1 MTLFVDC
8 SYTRLNANNVGIT
21 RVVRRLAHHLTAQP
35 HRFGTT
41 SLVCF
46 GDSGFRTVDPES
58 IDIKCCTSLP
68 TVTPAGALIKL
79 FRLISSSTIRSVV
92 VNSLPQSV
100 QHRLARHFSSAA
112 YSHAAHHL
120 PRADIHPVDV
130 VFIPD
135 AAWNYKSWLCA
146 ADARSRGAHVVTM
159 IHDLIPLTRPDL
171 VDGVFTEMFRVWL
184 HQMLR
189 CSSAIVCNSKATRD
203 ELLSYCDEHDLQHPE
218 VDFFHLGSDFQPTDR
233 TTSPAGGLDGVVRTD
248 RSLSDGDIYILVVGS
263 VEKRKRHDLL
273 LDAFER
279 VWEAYPEVKLVV
291 VGRAGGGADATIRR
305 LKNHPARNTQLLWI
319 TDATDDELVGLYC
332 KARSLVFCSSAEGY
346 GLPLVEA
353 RQLGCR
359 VIASDIPVFRELAD
373 EGVTLFPAHD
383 VNALARA
390 IQRAVDTESALVA
403 KREPW
408 TWADSTNQLLSA
420 FVRLLGDPADEHA
433 LRGASD
439 KTREQG
445 CGAAD

>member
-1 MTLFVDC
+1 M
-8 SYTRLNANNVGIT
+8 
-21 RVVRRLAHHLTAQP
+21 
-35 HRFGTT
+35 
-41 SLVCF
+41 
-46 GDSGFRTVDPES
+46 
-58 IDIKCCTSLP
+58 
-68 TVTPAGALIKL
+68 
-79 FRLISSSTIRSVV
+79 
-92 VNSLPQSV
+92 
-100 QHRLARHFSSAA
+100 
-112 YSHAAHHL
+112 
-120 PRADIHPVDV
+120 
-130 VFIPD
+130 
-135 AAWNYKSWLCA
+135 
-146 ADARSRGAHVVTM
+146 
-159 IHDLIPLTRPDL
+159 
-171 VDGVFTEMFRVWL
+171 
-184 HQMLR
+184 
-189 CSSAIVCNSKATRD
+189 
-203 ELLSYCDEHDLQHPE
+203 
-218 VDFFHLGSDFQPTDR
+218 
-233 TTSPAGGLDGVVRTD
+233 
-248 RSLSDGDIYILVVGS
+248 
-263 VEKRKRHDLL
+263 
-273 LDAFER
+273 
-279 VWEAYPEVKLVV
+279 VV

-373 EGVTLFPAHD
+373 DGVTLVPAHD

-390 IQRAVDTESALVA
+390 IQRAVDTESGLVA

>member
-1 MTLFVDC
+1 MTLFIDC

-21 RVVRRLAHHLTAQP
+21 RVVRNLAHYLMAQP
-35 HRFGTT
+35 HQFGTT

-46 GDSGFRTVDPES
+46 GNSGFRTVDPES

-68 TVTPAGALIKL
+68 TVAPAGALMKL
-79 FRLISSSTIRSVV
+79 LRLISSSTIRSVV
-92 VNSLPQSV
+92 VNSLPPSV

-120 PRADIHPVDV
+120 PRADIQRGDL

-135 AAWNYKSWLCA
+135 AAWNYNAWLCA

-159 IHDLIPLTRPDL
+159 IHDLIPLTRPEL
-171 VDGVFTEMFRVWL
+171 VDKLFTGVFRAWFN
-184 HQMLR
+184 QMLS
-189 CSSAIVCNSKATRD
+189 CSSALVCNSRATKD
-203 ELLSYCDEHDLQHPE
+203 ELLTYCDENKLKHPE
-218 VDFFHLGSDFQPTDR
+218 VDFFHLGSDFQLAVR
-233 TTSPAGGLDGVVRTD
+233 ATSPAGRHSGNDHAE
-248 RSLSDGDIYILVVGS
+248 RSLSDGDRYILVVGS

-273 LDAFER
+273 LDAFEQ
-279 VWEAYPEVKLVV
+279 VWKTHTDVKLVV
-291 VGRAGGGADATIRR
+291 VGRPGGGAETVIER
-305 LKNHPARNTQLLWI
+305 LKTHPAMGTQLLWI
-319 TDATDDELVGLYC
+319 TDATDMELVDLHC

-383 VNALARA
+383 VDALARA
-390 IQRAVDTESALVA
+390 IQRAVDTESGLVA